1 MIKGFVGKKIGMTQ
15 VFNENGQR
23 IPVTVVEAGPLYVL
37 KVTKKTEGKGHQVNA
52 IEVGFDVVREVKPG
66 LKEKFQEDEF
76 KLTKALRLTS
86 PLLGHIKK
94 AGFEKKFGI
103 VKQIRIENMESV
115 KMGDVLT
122 LKDFEFA
129 KKVNVQGTT
138 KGRGFTGAIKRWGKS
153 TGPNT
158 HGSRYHRGAGSL
170 GNSTTPARVYPGRK
184 IAGQHGNALRT
195 IRNLEVVKVDIERN
209 LLIIK
214 GAIPGANGK
223 YIFVKASS

>member
-94 AGFEKKFGI
+94 AGFEKNSVLLSKFA
-103 VKQIRIENMESV
+103 
-115 KMGDVLT
+115 
-122 LKDFEFA
+122 LKIW
-129 KKVNVQGTT
+129 KV
-138 KGRGFTGAIKRWGKS
+138 
-153 TGPNT
+153 
-158 HGSRYHRGAGSL
+158 
-170 GNSTTPARVYPGRK
+170 
-184 IAGQHGNALRT
+184 
-195 IRNLEVVKVDIERN
+195 
-209 LLIIK
+209 
-214 GAIPGANGK
+214 
-223 YIFVKASS
+223 